1 MRWTMLAAALTLGG
15 CVHVAV
21 PIAIGVAAGFIV
33 PATQADVM
41 LLNEYLCVVRSVA
54 KACPAAAPTPPSTP

>member
-41 LLNEYLCVVRSVA
+41 LLNE
-54 KACPAAAPTPPSTP
+54 